1 MIVPTSFP
9 TIVRETRTSETT
21 KTIKMST
28 GNDLIIINRISKES
42 DNYILFYN
50 DGIKAITFLTPI
62 GIKILQYIFLHL
74 DFNSNVIELRQ
85 NKMSE
90 ELGINAVSINRGIKN
105 LCTYH
110 FIEKIDIPFSY
121 GINHNYFFKGNR
133 SNFLKDC
140 ENVRKETESSND

>member
-1 MIVPTSFP
+1 M
-9 TIVRETRTSETT
+9 
-21 KTIKMST
+21 
-28 GNDLIIINRISKES
+28 
-42 DNYILFYN
+42 
-50 DGIKAITFLTPI
+50 TFLTPI

-105 LCTYH
+105 LCTYK